1 MPAVPE
7 NPGDALALVEL
18 DSVAG
23 GLRALDALVKKAPVH
38 VLEANLI
45 EPGRFLVLFGGGVA
59 EVEEAFDEALAVGGG
74 GVVDRM
80 HLPWAHEALLGAL
93 RGAQDVRS
101 GDQMD
106 TLGVIEGGRI
116 APTLVACDRALK
128 DAGVSLA
135 GLRVAGGLGGRAYF
149 LVYGPQ
155 HDVEAA
161 IEVAAAVL
169 DGAGQRHR
177 VECIPRP
184 HDEMVSWLLRQPPFA
199 PPSPGGT

>member
-1 MPAVPE
+1 MPEVPA
-7 NPGDALALVEL
+7 NPGDALALIEL

-45 EPGRFLVLFGGGVA
+45 EPGRFLLLFGGGVA
-59 EVEEAFDEALAVGGG
+59 EVEEAFDEAAAVAGD
-74 GVVDRM
+74 GVIDRM

-93 RGAQDVRS
+93 RGAEDVRS
-101 GDQMD
+101 GDEMD
-106 TLGVIEGGRI
+106 TLGIIEGGRI

-128 DAGVSLA
+128 DAGVELA

-149 LVYGPQ
+149 LVFGAQ

-161 IEVAAAVL
+161 IEIAGAVL
-169 DGAGQRHR
+169 DAAGQRHR
-177 VECIPRP
+177 LECIPRP
-184 HDEMVSWLLRQPPFA
+184 HDEMVIWLLRRPPFA
-199 PPSPGGT
+199 PLSPGGT